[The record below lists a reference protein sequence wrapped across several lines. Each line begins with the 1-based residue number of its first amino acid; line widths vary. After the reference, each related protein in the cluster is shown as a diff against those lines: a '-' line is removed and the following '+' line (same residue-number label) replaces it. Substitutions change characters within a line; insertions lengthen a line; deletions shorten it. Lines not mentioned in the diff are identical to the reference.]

1 MTVFSGGFALAIQV
15 VATVVLARLLTPR
28 DFGLVAMVTTFSLL
42 LSNFGINGITEA
54 LVQREQIDQRRQAI
68 CSGSISA
75 GACYLQC
82 GFAAA
87 GSIAGEVLWRAIG
100 CAYRRRSF
108 SLDPSEQYL
117 CHPSR
122 AAEASNDV
130 LRGGQE

>member
-54 LVQREQIDQRRQAI
+54 IVQQETIDHTHASNLFWI
-68 CSGSISA
+68 NLLG
-75 GACYLQC
+75 GLLLTG

-87 GSIAGEVLWRAIG
+87 GTLLAMFFGEPLVAPIAAGVSLSIILTSISVLHLALLKRAML
-100 CAYRRRSF
+100 F
-108 SLDPSEQYL
+108 S
-117 CHPSR
+117 
-122 AAEASNDV
+122 AVA
-130 LRGGQE
+130 